1 MDVRMTVGQ
10 LKKILKDHKV
20 PDDALITC
28 LSDEEGNSESVVCQ
42 MYVDVVGKK
51 HTDEQISEFSWVAGS
66 DTQGIDLEKDKDRVF
81 ITFRPLY

>member
-1 MDVRMTVGQ
+1 MIERFTVGELKRL
-10 LKKILKDHKV
+10 LKKYNV

-42 MYVDVVGKK
+42 MYIDIVG
-51 HTDEQISEFSWVAGS
+51 DEHKEDIYSWIAGEKV
-66 DTQGIDLEKDKDRVF
+66 QGIDLEKDKNKVF

>member
-1 MDVRMTVGQ
+1 MDRLTVGELKRL
-10 LKKILKDHKV
+10 LKKYKV

-42 MYVDVVGKK
+42 MYVDIVGKEHK
-51 HTDEQISEFSWVAGS
+51 EDIYSWIGGDEA
-66 DTQGIDLEKDKDRVF
+66 QGIDLESDKGKVF